1 MKVTFANKFHNTDYT
16 TNIKKEFLSQD
27 ILIELDC
34 HVYHDG
40 ADKNYA
46 KRKLRDI
53 KAHLCGHADCS
64 CDGFVRQSYSG
75 DK

>member
-53 KAHLCGHADCS
+53 KAHL
-64 CDGFVRQSYSG
+64 
-75 DK
+75 